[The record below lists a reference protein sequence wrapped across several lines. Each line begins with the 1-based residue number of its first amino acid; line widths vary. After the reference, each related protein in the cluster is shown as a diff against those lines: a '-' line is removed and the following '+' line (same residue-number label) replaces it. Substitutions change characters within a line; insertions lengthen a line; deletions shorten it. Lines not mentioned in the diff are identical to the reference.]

1 MTDLLPSPPVLVVP
15 PAHRPSA
22 IRAAVKAA
30 LHALATAAVLP
41 WLVCYRFGAAVLG
54 RDRALEGATQA
65 LACLPGL
72 TGVYLRR
79 AFLCRVL
86 ARCDRSA
93 EVAFGTIFSQAG
105 AVIGENVYVGPRCH
119 LGLVR
124 LERDVLVAAGVHIP
138 SGGRTHY
145 SDDPAAPIKDQG
157 GERRVVTVGAG
168 AWIGSAAVVLADVGR
183 GTIVGAGS
191 VVTRPLPDGVI
202 AAGVPARVIRPRF
215 AQGTVILDEGTS

>member
-1 MTDLLPSPPVLVVP
+1 SLPTLVIP
-15 PAHRPSA
+15 SAARPSA
-22 IRAAVKAA
+22 AKVVVKAG
-30 LHALATAAVLP
+30 LHALATVAVLP
-41 WLVCYRFGAAVLG
+41 WLAYYRLGAAVLG
-54 RDRALEGATQA
+54 RDRALEGASQA

-79 AFLCRVL
+79 AFLARVL

-93 EVAFGTIFSQAG
+93 EVSYGTLFSQAG
-105 AVIGENVYVGPRCH
+105 AVIEAGVYVGPRCY
-119 LGLVR
+119 LGLVH
-124 LERDVLVAAGVHIP
+124 LERDVLIAAGVHVP

-145 SDDPAAPIKDQG
+145 TTDPVVPIKDQG
-157 GERRVVTVGAG
+157 GERRVVRIGAG

-215 AQGTVILDEGTS
+215 AHGPGILDEGTS